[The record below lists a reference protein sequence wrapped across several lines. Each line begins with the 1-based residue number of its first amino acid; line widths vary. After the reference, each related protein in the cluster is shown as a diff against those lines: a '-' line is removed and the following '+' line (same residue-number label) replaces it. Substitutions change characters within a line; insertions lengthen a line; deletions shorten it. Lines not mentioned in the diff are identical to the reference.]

1 MSSPYSETLRSERPR
16 SHASSARSSPS
27 RSRSR
32 GVEVLQEAG
41 SAGQGAGD
49 SEEVRAFDNGAEVAP
64 DGAEDTGAG
73 IAGDPAGGGGTGD
86 KSGGKGV
93 DDAADACGQADAEDV
108 GGHDNGAGRRRDKAG
123 GVAVMA
129 APAPVSV

>member
-1 MSSPYSETLRSERPR
+1 M
-16 SHASSARSSPS
+16 
-27 RSRSR
+27 
-32 GVEVLQEAG
+32 EVLQEAG
-41 SAGQGAGD
+41 SAGQGAGG

-93 DDAADACGQADAEDV
+93 DDAADACGQADAQDA
-108 GGHDNGAGRRRDKAG
+108 GGQVDGAGRRDKAG

-129 APAPVSV
+129 APAPVSM

>member
-1 MSSPYSETLRSERPR
+1 M
-16 SHASSARSSPS
+16 
-27 RSRSR
+27 
-32 GVEVLQEAG
+32 EVLEEAG
-41 SAGQGAGD
+41 SAGQGADG

-93 DDAADACGQADAEDV
+93 DDAADACGQADAQDA
-108 GGHDNGAGRRRDKAG
+108 GGQVDGAGRRDKAG

-129 APAPVSV
+129 APAPVSM